1 VGEIYWSLNAQK
13 NLEAI
18 ADYIAKDSP
27 YYAVNFVSRIMRY
40 AETLSDL
47 PELGRMV
54 PEFNDRSIRE
64 LIFHNYRIVY
74 KLQGEEVFI
83 VAVTHGSVDITRKSK
98 KERWEIS

>member
-1 VGEIYWSLNAQK
+1 MGEISWSLTAQK

-27 YYAVNFVSRIMRY
+27 YYAVNFVNRIMRY
-40 AETLSDL
+40 AETLGNL

-54 PEFNDRSIRE
+54 PEFNDKNIRE

-74 KLQGEEVFI
+74 KLQREEVFI
-83 VAVTHGSVDITRKSK
+83 VAVTHGSVDITRKLK
-98 KERWEIS
+98 RERWEIG